1 MGTIKK
7 GILGGFSGTVGT
19 VVGANWRG
27 MDVIRSRPKSSGGKP
42 TPLQLMQRAKFAL
55 AIKFQNSLRSMQSR
69 LYGENAGVKSRVN
82 LAASYLLREVVDY
95 VNDQAVLRME
105 KVIITKGLLTGFQNL
120 AVTDAAAQTLNFTWT
135 DNSNQMLAKATDI
148 FCTAVYE
155 EESGDFEIQEGPET
169 RMAGTASLVLPELWA
184 GKTVH
189 VYAFLQTMEQDVAC
203 NSLYLGTVVVQ

>member
-19 VVGANWRG
+19 VVGATWRG
-27 MDVIRSRPKSSGGKP
+27 MDVIRSRPKSSGGNP
-42 TPLQLMQRAKFAL
+42 TQLQLIVRAKFAL

-95 VNDQAVLRME
+95 VNDQAVLKME
-105 KVIITKGLLTGFQNL
+105 KVIVTKGVVTGFQNL
-120 AVTDAAAQTLNFTWT
+120 AVTAAAAETLNFTWT
-135 DNSNQMLAKATDI
+135 DNSSQMLAKATDI

-155 EESGDFEIQEGPET
+155 EESAEFAITEGPET
-169 RMAGTASLVLPELWA
+169 RIEGTAAVVLPETWV

-189 VYAFLQTMEQDVAC
+189 VYAFFQTVEQTEAC
-203 NSLYLGTVVVQ
+203 NSLYLGTLLVQ

>member
-27 MDVIRSRPKSSGGKP
+27 MDVIRSRPKASGGKP
-42 TPLQLMQRAKFAL
+42 TPLQLMQRSKFAL

-95 VNDQAVLRME
+95 VNDQAVLKME

-155 EESGDFEIQEGPET
+155 EESGDFEIKEGPET
-169 RMAGTASLVLPELWA
+169 RTVGTASVVLPELWA

-189 VYAFLQTMEQDVAC
+189 VYAFLQTEEQDAAC

>member
-27 MDVIRSRPKSSGGKP
+27 MDVIRSRPKSSGGKG
-42 TPLQLMQRAKFAL
+42 TPLQLAQRAKFAL
-55 AIKFQNSLRSMQSR
+55 AIQFQNSLRTMQSR

-95 VNDQAVLRME
+95 QNDVAVLLMD
-105 KVIITKGLLTGFQNL
+105 KVIVTKGTLTGFQNL
-120 AVTDAAAQTLNFTWT
+120 AVTAGAAQTLTFTWE
-135 DNSNQMLAKATDI
+135 DNSAQILAKATDI

-155 EESGDFEIQEGPET
+155 EESGEFFIQEGPEERT
-169 RMAGTASLVLPELWA
+169 AGTATVSLPELWS

-189 VYAFLQTMEQDVAC
+189 VYAFFQNVEQDTAC
-203 NSLYLGTVVVQ
+203 NSVYLGTMVVL

>member
-27 MDVIRSRPKSSGGKP
+27 MDVIRSRPKSSGRNP
-42 TPLQLMQRAKFAL
+42 TPAQLMQQEKFAL

-82 LAASYLLREVVDY
+82 LAASYLLREVVAEI
-95 VNDQAVLRME
+95 NGQAVLVME
-105 KVIITKGLLTGFQNL
+105 KVIVTKGTVTGFQNIT
-120 AVTDAAAQTLNFTWT
+120 VTSAADQTLNFSWD
-135 DNSNQMLAKATDI
+135 DNSSQMMAKATDI
-148 FCTAVYE
+148 FCTAVFE
-155 EESGDFEIQEGPET
+155 EESAEFAIHEGPEQ
-169 RMAGTASLVLPELWA
+169 RDAGTAAAVLPELWA

-189 VYAFLQTMEQDVAC
+189 VYAFFQNAEQDSAC
-203 NSLYLGTVVVQ
+203 NSVYLGTVVVQ

>member
-1 MGTIKK
+1 MARIKK

-27 MDVIRSRPKSSGGKP
+27 MDVIRSRPKSSGGKG

-55 AIKFQNSLRSMQSR
+55 AVKFQNSLRSMQSR

-105 KVIITKGLLTGFQNL
+105 KVIVTKGVVTGFQNL
-120 AVTDAAAQTLNFTWT
+120 AVADAADQTLNFTWT
-135 DNSNQMLAKATDI
+135 DNSSQMMAKATDI

-155 EESGDFEIQEGPET
+155 EESGEFAISEGPET
-169 RMAGTASLVLPELWA
+169 RVAAAALVVLPEIWA
-184 GKTVH
+184 EKTVH
-189 VYAFLQTMEQDVAC
+189 VYAFFQTQEQDEAC
-203 NSLYLGTVVVQ
+203 NSVYLGTLMVQ

>member
-19 VVGANWRG
+19 VVGATWRG

-95 VNDQAVLRME
+95 ENDQAVLRME
-105 KVIITKGLLTGFQNL
+105 KVIVTKGSLTGFQNL
-120 AVTDAAAQTLNFTWT
+120 TIAAAPAQTLNFTWT
-135 DNSNQMLAKATDI
+135 DNSNQMLAKPTDI

-155 EESGDFEIQEGPET
+155 AESGEFEIKEGPEARDT
-169 RMAGTASLVLPELWA
+169 GNATVVLPELWA

-189 VYAFLQTMEQDVAC
+189 VYAFLQTAEQDAAC
-203 NSLYLGTVVVQ
+203 NSFYLGTALVQ